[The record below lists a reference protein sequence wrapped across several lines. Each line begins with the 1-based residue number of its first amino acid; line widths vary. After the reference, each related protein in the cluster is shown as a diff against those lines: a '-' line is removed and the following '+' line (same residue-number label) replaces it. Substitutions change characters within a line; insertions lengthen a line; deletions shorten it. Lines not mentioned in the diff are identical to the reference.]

1 MKKLVLLTVVSMTLS
16 AGAGAQDAAPA
27 KATAQDG
34 IKAAESLEHWRETL
48 TPMFMNDYGDL
59 HRYHDADTALG
70 PPASNEQRVI
80 FFGDSITDGWKLDES
95 FPGDHYI
102 NRGISGQTTPQMLL
116 RFRQDVVDLRPDVV
130 VILAGTNDIAGN
142 TGPESLEQIEGNF
155 ASMAEIS
162 RAHGIRVVLSS
173 VTPISDAK
181 PQYFS
186 MALTR
191 SAEKILALNDWLK
204 QYCAANS
211 LVYLDYFPAM
221 ANEQGQM
228 KESLTGDG
236 LHPNAAG
243 FAVMAPLAKAA
254 IAKALSQP
262 VVVQR

>member
-1 MKKLVLLTVVSMTLS
+1 
-16 AGAGAQDAAPA
+16 
-27 KATAQDG
+27 
-34 IKAAESLEHWRETL
+34 
-48 TPMFMNDYGDL
+48 
-59 HRYHDADTALG
+59 
-70 PPASNEQRVI
+70 
-80 FFGDSITDGWKLDES
+80 
-95 FPGDHYI
+95 
-102 NRGISGQTTPQMLL
+102 
-116 RFRQDVVDLRPDVV
+116 VVDLRPGVV

-262 VVVQR
+262 AVVQR